1 MTARTW
7 ADMDAAPRAAP
18 ATLTAAHVPDAPG
31 VYAWYREGQRMY
43 VGKADV
49 LRDRVWGNHL
59 GQSRAPTGSA
69 FRRNVAEH
77 LDFGRAADIKSGAV
91 TLTDDQLAA
100 MRTWILGCEVA
111 WLTCASKADAIDL
124 ETQLKAEHKPP
135 LTKR

>member
-7 ADMDAAPRAAP
+7 ADMDAAPRADP
-18 ATLTAAHVPDAPG
+18 RTLTAAHVPDAPG
-31 VYAWYREGQRMY
+31 VYAWYRDGQRMY

-49 LRDRVWGNHL
+49 LRKRVRGDHL
-59 GQSRAPTGSA
+59 GESKAVSNSA

-77 LDFGRAADIKSGAV
+77 LGFGRAADIKKRAV
-91 TLTDDQLAA
+91 ALTDDQLAA